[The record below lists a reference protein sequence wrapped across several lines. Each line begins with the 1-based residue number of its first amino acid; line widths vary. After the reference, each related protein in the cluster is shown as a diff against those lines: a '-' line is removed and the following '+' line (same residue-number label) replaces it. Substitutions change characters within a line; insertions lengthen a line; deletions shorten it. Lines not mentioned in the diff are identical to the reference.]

1 MITREDLR
9 QLAQVE
15 SSQGCAVSF
24 YFQPQTPQNRSHKEE
39 TILAK
44 DLVRAAERTAQR
56 CKAHV
61 AAKADL
67 ERVLELAENLH
78 GNHTRAKAVFACG
91 AQSIWREFDL
101 PPRLRS
107 TQVFVNNRFHLRP
120 LVAVMAAFPRCCIA
134 LIDRE
139 RARLFTLWMDE
150 LVEHTGMFDA
160 LPRIGRSDGFGGYD
174 AGHLERK
181 YDNEAKR
188 HFKGVAD
195 RLLELQKKEDYSAI
209 VIGCRDEIWPEFE
222 AQLHPYIKQKLA
234 GRFAIDP
241 AVATAEQ
248 VQTQAQQL
256 LTQRELDNTQGLVR
270 EVVGEAQRNGRGS
283 LGLRH
288 VLSSLERGEVQ
299 TLLITENFTASAVE
313 CTNCGHLDTRMV
325 KTCAVCGHETR
336 EVEDV
341 TDAIIGRSIATGVEV
356 VYIRDS
362 TPLDQAGNIAALLR
376 FRADQNTTEKL
387 TA

>member
-1 MITREDLR
+1 
-9 QLAQVE
+9 
-15 SSQGCAVSF
+15 
-24 YFQPQTPQNRSHKEE
+24 
-39 TILAK
+39 
-44 DLVRAAERTAQR
+44 
-56 CKAHV
+56 
-61 AAKADL
+61 
-67 ERVLELAENLH
+67 
-78 GNHTRAKAVFACG
+78 
-91 AQSIWREFDL
+91 
-101 PPRLRS
+101 
-107 TQVFVNNRFHLRP
+107 LRP
-120 LVAVMAAFPRCCIA
+120 LVAVMATFPRCCIA

-256 LTQRELDNTQGLVR
+256 LTERELDNTQGLVR